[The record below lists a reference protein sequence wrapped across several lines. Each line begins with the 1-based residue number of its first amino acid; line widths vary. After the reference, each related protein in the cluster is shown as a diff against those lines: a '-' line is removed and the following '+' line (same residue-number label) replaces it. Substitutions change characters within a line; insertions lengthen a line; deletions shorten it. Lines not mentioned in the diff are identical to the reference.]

1 MWQLLAAEAV
11 KKKMEK
17 SNSTAS
23 TGIPGWAK
31 GVIIIIII
39 VVVLFIAYKIYKKVS
54 DVQMGSDKE
63 DVKDTQQ
70 ELNALIQGGTRPS
83 YGQSQFSQWAST
95 LRQSFDGCGTDNKVW
110 ENVFKSMRNK
120 ADVLA
125 LIATYGVRT
134 YDGCNWEGDFN
145 DKTGGLTAALNDE
158 LSSSEISK
166 INTML
171 SNKNI
176 TFQF

>member
-23 TGIPGWAK
+23 TSIPGWAK

-54 DVQMGSDKE
+54 DFQMGSDKE

-83 YGQSQFSQWAST
+83 YGQAQFSQWASS
-95 LRQSFDGCGTDNKVW
+95 LRESFDGCGTDNKVW
-110 ENVFKSMRNK
+110 KNIFTSMKNK

-134 YDGCNWEGDFN
+134 YDSCGPWTGDT
-145 DKTGGLTAALNDE
+145 TGGLAAALN
-158 LSSSEISK
+158 SEISESEMSEL
-166 INTML
+166 NTIL
-171 SNKNI
+171 SKKNI